1 MKRFTVSCLVVL
13 ALSGMCFSQDSER
26 AQIRPDIIVAP
37 VKFSFDG
44 ERSFFK
50 TPAIVGLAIDVN
62 VFGLDITPGIYG
74 AFEIDTSEDSDYN
87 IGAVFNLNL
96 AGLFGAGIFYN
107 FWESGNGIVGVDGGN
122 TGFVISLDI
131 SL

>member
-1 MKRFTVSCLVVL
+1 MKRFMVSCLVVL
-13 ALSGMCFSQDSER
+13 ALSGVCFSQDSER

-50 TPAIVGLAIDVN
+50 TPAIVGLAMDVN

-87 IGAVFNLNL
+87 IGVVFNVNL
-96 AGLFGAGIFYN
+96 VGLLGAGLFYD
-107 FWESGNGIVGVDGGN
+107 WYRSGDGVVGFSKDN
-122 TGFVISLDI
+122 TGFVFSLDI